1 MGIDDFA
8 YKKGKDYMGVVVGQ
22 MTPIALLEDRSG
34 EALDNWLIWNPQIQY
49 MMRDRGV
56 YKQNNPRCYTNLRPI
71 SSNQEYDGYDDTGN
85 RENNSSD
92 QVKAQI

>member
-1 MGIDDFA
+1 MFH
-8 YKKGKDYMGVVVGQ
+8 
-22 MTPIALLEDRSG
+22 R
-34 EALDNWLIWNPQIQY
+34 
-49 MMRDRGV
+49 V

-71 SSNQEYDGYDDTGN
+71 SSNQEYDGHDDTGN

>member
-1 MGIDDFA
+1 MK
-8 YKKGKDYMGVVVGQ
+8 YQ
-22 MTPIALLEDRSG
+22 R
-34 EALDNWLIWNPQIQY
+34 NPQTNLQIRIIKKKSLRGRKDFQCRYVYQY
-49 MMRDRGV
+49 HTIYDERPWKMFHRV
-56 YKQNNPRCYTNLRPI
+56 YKQNNPRCYTNLRPV

>member
-1 MGIDDFA
+1 MLRAEPKLGII
-8 YKKGKDYMGVVVGQ
+8 
-22 MTPIALLEDRSG
+22 PS
-34 EALDNWLIWNPQIQY
+34 
-49 MMRDRGV
+49 
-56 YKQNNPRCYTNLRPI
+56 YTNLRPV